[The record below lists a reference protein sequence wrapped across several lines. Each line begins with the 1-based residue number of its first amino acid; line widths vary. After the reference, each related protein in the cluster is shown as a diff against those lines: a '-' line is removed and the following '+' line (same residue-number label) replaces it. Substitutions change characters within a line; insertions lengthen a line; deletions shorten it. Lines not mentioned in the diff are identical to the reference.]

1 MRFPHYRNIRDELG
15 RMRRQVVE
23 LRPAAFRRRNLIL
36 FLFGLLAASTVI
48 VALSDTAVSREAV
61 YMSGIFVLAAI
72 LWVTEALPLFA
83 TALLVIALE
92 IVLLANPGGWANLG
106 FEEGA
111 SPSYTEFLNSIAD
124 PVIILF
130 FGGFLLAHAATK
142 EGVDRAMAGV
152 ILRIFRGRPML
163 VLFGLMAVTALFS
176 MFMSNTAS
184 TAMMLTL
191 VAPMTAQLAE
201 DDQLRKGLV
210 LAIPF
215 GANIG
220 GMGTPIGSP
229 PNAVAVGFLTSAGVD
244 VGFLEWM
251 LIAVP
256 LMLGILMVSWL
267 LLAAFFRARKR
278 DIRLEPPDSK
288 MHARG
293 WFVVGVFVATITLW
307 LTETLHGLPT
317 AVVAQLP
324 IVAFTATGVLGR
336 TDVNRLNWDILL
348 LIAGGLALGTGMAV
362 TGLDRYVVE
371 QMVGGGALLLVILV
385 VATLLLSTFMSN
397 TAAANLILPLGI
409 SFAAAGAAADGTL
422 TAQMGISIAL
432 AASASMALP
441 ISTPPN
447 ALAYAQGEFSTKD
460 IAVIGS
466 LIGILTAALILA
478 FGGPI
483 IAFWLG

>member
-1 MRFPHYRNIRDELG
+1 MRLPHHRNIRDELG
-15 RMRRQVVE
+15 RMRNQVAE
-23 LRPAAFRRRNLIL
+23 LRPATLRLRNLVL
-36 FLFGLLAASTVI
+36 FVVAVVAAALTV
-48 VALSDTAVSREAV
+48 AFLRDGGMTREAV

-92 IVLLANPGGWANLG
+92 IILLANPGGWAHLG
-106 FEEGA
+106 FADGV
-111 SPSYTEFLNSIAD
+111 SPSYGEFLSPIAD

-130 FGGFLLAHAATK
+130 FGGFLLARAATK

-152 ILRIFRGRPML
+152 ILRIFRGRPFY

-176 MFMSNTAS
+176 MFMSNTAT

-191 VAPMTAQLAE
+191 VVPMVSQLPEE
-201 DDQLRKGLV
+201 DRLRKGLV

-229 PNAVAVGFLTSAGVD
+229 PNAVAVGFLSNAGVD
-244 VGFLEWM
+244 VSFLDWM

-256 LMLGILMVSWL
+256 LMIGVLVVAWL
-267 LLAAFFRARKR
+267 LLSASFHATNR
-278 DIRLEPPDSK
+278 DLRLEPPERT

-293 WFVVGVFVATITLW
+293 WFVVAVFVVTIGLW

-324 IVAFTATGVLGR
+324 IVAFTATGLLGR
-336 TDVNRLNWDILL
+336 EDVNRLNWDILL

-362 TGLDRYVVE
+362 TGLDRYIVD
-371 QMVGGGALLLVILV
+371 QMVAEGSFVLV
-385 VATLLLSTFMSN
+385 VLVGATLLLSTFMSN
-397 TAAANLILPLGI
+397 TAAANLLLPLGI
-409 SFAAAGAAADGTL
+409 SFAAAGAATGGVL
-422 TAQMGISIAL
+422 VAQVGISIAL

-447 ALAYAQGEFSTKD
+447 ALAYAQDVFDTRD
-460 IAVIGS
+460 IA
-466 LIGILTAALILA
+466 LIGAVVGLLTAGLILA

-483 IAFWLG
+483 IEFWLA